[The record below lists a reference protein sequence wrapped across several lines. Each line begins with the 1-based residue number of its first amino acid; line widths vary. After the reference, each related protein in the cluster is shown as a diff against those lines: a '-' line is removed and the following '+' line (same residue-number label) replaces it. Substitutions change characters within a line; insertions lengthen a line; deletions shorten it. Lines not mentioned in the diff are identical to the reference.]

1 MTKSVTRSRKCY
13 KGGAKSKKAH
23 KKLSPEAIALR
34 RLMKMMKSGSGSGSG
49 SSGSSGSKGS
59 KGSRRSRSSRKG
71 SRNSRNSNSNSGS
84 ALNAAIAAHKSPA
97 FEQAK
102 ATNADTYR
110 NVFGFESEDIEPHLQ
125 ANITAL
131 PRNIKNMNT
140 WPKFRRTFA
149 TRKNVGNIR
158 KFREKFFGKIVGK
171 SKESFIVRGA
181 EGALEAAL
189 AEAVSK
195 KEYLKELYLM
205 SMVNKKA
212 ATPDIRS
219 IAEILHHLKSLTK
232 LDLSVNIIG
241 DKRARIIAEELP
253 HLRELKELNL
263 SFNEIGS
270 HGVEAIVESLVS
282 LPKLKV
288 LDLGENNIHEAGALA
303 IAKVIPSLLALES
316 LDLQGNVIS
325 LKGATELVKAIRVK
339 NTSTNP
345 LNKKLRHLHLAA
357 NNKEINEKIAHLR
370 VVAGPECTINM
381 EYKYANSNSNSN
393 ND

>member
-23 KKLSPEAIALR
+23 KKLSPEAVALR

-49 SSGSSGSKGS
+49 SSGSSGS

-84 ALNAAIAAHKSPA
+84 ALNAAIAAYKSPA

-110 NVFGFESEDIEPHLQ
+110 NVFGFESEEIEPHLQ

-303 IAKVIPSLLALES
+303 IAKAIPSLLALES
-316 LDLQGNVIS
+316 LDLQKNVIS
-325 LKGATELVKAIRVK
+325 LKGATEIVKAIRVK

-345 LNKKLRHLHLAA
+345 LNKKLRHLYLGA
-357 NNKEINEKIAHLR
+357 NNQEINDKIAHLR

>member
-34 RLMKMMKSGSGSGSG
+34 RLMKMMKSDSDSSGNSGSGSN
-49 SSGSSGSKGS
+49 SSRR
-59 KGSRRSRSSRKG
+59 GSRRGSR
-71 SRNSRNSNSNSGS
+71 RNSRNSGS
-84 ALNAAIAAHKSPA
+84 DLNAAIAAHKSPA
-97 FEQAK
+97 FEKAK
-102 ATNADTYR
+102 ATDTDTYR
-110 NVFGFESEDIEPHLQ
+110 NVFGFESEEIEPHLQ

-171 SKESFIVRGA
+171 SKESFIVRGTK
-181 EGALEAAL
+181 GALEAAL

-205 SMVNKKA
+205 DMVNKQA
-212 ATPDIRS
+212 ATPNIRS
-219 IAEILHHLKSLTK
+219 IAEIVHHLKSLTK
-232 LDLSVNIIG
+232 LDLSVNMII

-263 SFNEIGS
+263 SFNDIGS
-270 HGVEAIVESLVS
+270 NGVEAIVESLVS
-282 LPKLKV
+282 LPKIKV

-345 LNKKLRHLHLAA
+345 LNKKLRHLYLAA
-357 NNKEINEKIAHLR
+357 NNKEIKDKIAHLR
-370 VVAGPECTINM
+370 VVAGPDCTINM
-381 EYKYANSNSNSN
+381 EYKYANSNSN